1 MYVGGTLLT
10 AAEIHGAL
18 ASLVI
23 AIPRQWGLVEHGR
36 DEGNNA
42 QSEAPSSQKGHNI
55 YILIYSYVFCV
66 QTVLTYPTCPRAL
79 GKIYRYLG
87 TLISTI

>member
-1 MYVGGTLLT
+1 MYAGGTLLT

-42 QSEAPSSQKGHNI
+42 QSEAPCQREVLLLHSDV
-55 YILIYSYVFCV
+55 VF
-66 QTVLTYPTCPRAL
+66 VLSVSVPCCS
-79 GKIYRYLG
+79 GF
-87 TLISTI
+87 